1 MRKFCCAHCGHRL
14 AVPPRHLDKLVTC
27 PECGQATHPLAVE
40 ILSATGVAAPGN
52 AAQGGKSPVA
62 SGTGTGPATPEAAPA
77 HYCANCTQPI
87 GRLQKLNLWQNSV
100 VCAACYRRL
109 SKEGPEA
116 AVKTVATRAG
126 SARPDLDVRGET
138 NLPTRRRNKSQPA
151 ASALVGIAKILP
163 SFGPLATPE
172 DAGLRTIPM
181 QLRQRALVV
190 LAAVCIGG
198 AAVYGALSLLRDL
211 TGILTS
217 IALVVTAGVVAYLVV
232 QALVSAGR
240 RALRRRRTGA
250 KDEEDVVIRMKGE
263 G

>member
-27 PECGQATHPLAVE
+27 PECGRATHPLAVE
-40 ILSATGVAAPGN
+40 ILSATGVTAPS
-52 AAQGGKSPVA
+52 AAQAGQSPNA
-62 SGTGTGPATPEAAPA
+62 SGTAGGAAKAEEAPA
-77 HYCANCTQPI
+77 HQCANCAQPI
-87 GRLQKLNLWQNSV
+87 GKLQKLNLWQNSV

-109 SKEGPEA
+109 SKEEPEA

-126 SARPDLDVRGET
+126 SARLDSGLPGET
-138 NLPTRRRNKSQPA
+138 NLPARRRNRAQPA
-151 ASALVGIAKILP
+151 ASALIGLAKVLP
-163 SFGPLATPE
+163 SFGSLAAP
-172 DAGLRTIPM
+172 DNAGLRTIPM

-211 TGILTS
+211 TGLLTS

-232 QALVSAGR
+232 QGLISAGR
-240 RALRRRRTGA
+240 RALRRRRAGA
-250 KDEEDVVIRMKGE
+250 KGEGDVVIRMKGE